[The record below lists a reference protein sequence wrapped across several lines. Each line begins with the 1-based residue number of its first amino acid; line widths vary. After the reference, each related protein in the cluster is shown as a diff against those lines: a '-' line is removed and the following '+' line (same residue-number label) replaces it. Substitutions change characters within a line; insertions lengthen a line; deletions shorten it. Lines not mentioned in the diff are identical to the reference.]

1 MPDRYSSIFQV
12 TQVQAMSRPPLK
24 PVASMSERIVSID
37 ALRGLTI
44 LVMIFVN
51 DLASVPNTPG
61 WMKHAADGADGMTF
75 VDVVFPA
82 FLFIMGMS
90 IPFAIGRRLEL
101 GVSRWS
107 VWRHVLIRTLGLLVI
122 GVYMVNTEPIMERND
137 LATYLWVFLM
147 YAAVMMVW
155 NDTPRETGRARQAGL
170 YARAAGIVILV
181 LLALLYRGEGEP
193 RFLEMQPY
201 WWGILG
207 LIGWAYLVACTAYIV
222 FRNHPPA
229 LMGTMA
235 LLYCVFMAGQVDFFA
250 AVPVIPRYLDIGSM
264 LGSHAAITVSGVI
277 LGMVPRSGPAV
288 RGHGARILWAVVYGL
303 GLAAA
308 GVMLHALHDVHKMFI
323 ISKNAATPP
332 WCLISSALTVWIWA
346 AVYWLMDA
354 QGWTRWAAVLS
365 PAGRNPLFA
374 YVLAPAIYAAL
385 WLLGLGT
392 FYNQTLGNPFALG
405 LSRAVIFT
413 FAVTG
418 LAGYLCRR
426 GFRLR
431 L

>member
-1 MPDRYSSIFQV
+1 
-12 TQVQAMSRPPLK
+12 MSRSPLK
-24 PVASMSERIVSID
+24 PVASLSERIVSID

-82 FLFIMGMS
+82 FLFIVGMS

-207 LIGWAYLVACTAYIV
+207 LIGWA
-222 FRNHPPA
+222 
-229 LMGTMA
+229 GT
-235 LLYCVFMAGQVDFFA
+235 
-250 AVPVIPRYLDIGSM
+250 S
-264 LGSHAAITVSGVI
+264 
-277 LGMVPRSGPAV
+277 
-288 RGHGARILWAVVYGL
+288 
-303 GLAAA
+303 
-308 GVMLHALHDVHKMFI
+308 
-323 ISKNAATPP
+323 
-332 WCLISSALTVWIWA
+332 
-346 AVYWLMDA
+346 
-354 QGWTRWAAVLS
+354 
-365 PAGRNPLFA
+365 
-374 YVLAPAIYAAL
+374 
-385 WLLGLGT
+385 
-392 FYNQTLGNPFALG
+392 
-405 LSRAVIFT
+405 
-413 FAVTG
+413 
-418 LAGYLCRR
+418 
-426 GFRLR
+426 
-431 L
+431 